1 MTERF
6 TDGVEEGA
14 ADFAIADLSV
24 TSARNEAVEFSTPW
38 MTLGISIIFQ
48 KPRQAPP
55 GLMSFLS
62 PFTVEVWIYISL
74 GNMIIKLYA
83 KVQKYQTKISSWLTS
98 PFIYRKNSKWS
109 NNSSTE
115 IPNSSPVLKVSKGEL
130 VLV

>member
-74 GNMIIKLYA
+74 GNMIIKLCIC
-83 KVQKYQTKISSWLTS
+83 KGS
-98 PFIYRKNSKWS
+98 
-109 NNSSTE
+109 
-115 IPNSSPVLKVSKGEL
+115 KVSDQNFLMAYFTKYSFA
-130 VLV
+130 VKT

>member
-74 GNMIIKLYA
+74 GNMIIILYA
-83 KVQKYQTKISSWLTS
+83 KSQLRVK
-98 PFIYRKNSKWS
+98 
-109 NNSSTE
+109 STDYSHTMAQ
-115 IPNSSPVLKVSKGEL
+115 ILCGPNSNPNPK
-130 VLV
+130 

>member
-74 GNMIIKLYA
+74 GNMIHNQITYM
-83 KVQKYQTKISSWLTS
+83 
-98 PFIYRKNSKWS
+98 
-109 NNSSTE
+109 
-115 IPNSSPVLKVSKGEL
+115 
-130 VLV
+130 

>member
-83 KVQKYQTKISSWLTS
+83 KVQKYQTKISPWLTS
-98 PFIYRKNSKWS
+98 PFIHLLEKTANGSIIVQLRYLILPLS
-109 NNSSTE
+109 
-115 IPNSSPVLKVSKGEL
+115 
-130 VLV
+130 

>member
-83 KVQKYQTKISSWLTS
+83 KSQLRVKSIRPKFSHGSLHHS
-98 PFIYRKNSKWS
+98 FCIYWKKHQM
-109 NNSSTE
+109 
-115 IPNSSPVLKVSKGEL
+115 VH
-130 VLV
+130 